1 MKLRNYFRLLAED
14 QPYVSRWSWFW
25 KPVLTIG
32 SQLYILGLIFE
43 RFLYRSG
50 ILKVKSLPKP
60 VISIGNITW
69 GGTGKTP
76 IVEYVARF
84 YLNRRKSPLVLL
96 RGYGADETKQLA
108 KQLPEAKFGVGADRF
123 REGEKALRANPADVV
138 ILDDG
143 FQHWKLKRD
152 LDIVSINV
160 LNPFGNHLLIPRGI
174 LREPLSSLKR
184 ASIVVLT
191 DVNLTP
197 RKELENLKA
206 KIHAISPKVEFIE
219 AYREPLYFYRPESK
233 ERIQVNRLQGH
244 RVTTFSGIGTP
255 RSFQML
261 LNQIGL
267 RTVRNFEFSDH
278 HPYTESELKEIL
290 QIKEASESQE
300 IITTEKDFYRSE
312 QLMRKILRPL
322 VLRVRL
328 RLTTGE
334 SMLHQYLSRF
344 IDQGPYSPTDLKT
357 DGLTSEMPPTM
368 NEAQSITEH
377 TPSPLAKENQPPTL
391 QTDGREEDKGIV

>member
-1 MKLRNYFRLLAED
+1 M
-14 QPYVSRWSWFW
+14 
-25 KPVLTIG
+25 
-32 SQLYILGLIFE
+32 
-43 RFLYRSG
+43 
-50 ILKVKSLPKP
+50 KSLSKP
-60 VISIGNITW
+60 VISIGNIAW

-84 YLNRRKSPLVLL
+84 YLNRRKTPLVLM

-108 KQLPEAKFGVGADRF
+108 KQLPEAKFGIGADRF
-123 REGEKALRANPADVV
+123 REGEKALQANACDVV

-160 LNPFGNHLLIPRGI
+160 LNPFGNHSLLPRGI
-174 LREPLSSLKR
+174 LREPLSSLRR

-197 RKELENLKA
+197 RKELDSLKT
-206 KIHAISPKVEFIE
+206 KILSISPKVEFIE

-233 ERIQVNRLQGH
+233 ERVQANRLQGQ
-244 RVTTFSGIGTP
+244 RVTAFSGIGTP

-261 LNQIGL
+261 LNQMGL

-278 HPYTESELKEIL
+278 HPYTENELKEIA
-290 QIKEASESQE
+290 QVKEVSECQE

-312 QLMRKILRPL
+312 KLMRKIVKPL
-322 VLRVRL
+322 VLKVRL

-334 SMLHQYLSRF
+334 SMLHQFLSRF
-344 IDQGPYSPTDLKT
+344 IDQNVAYTEVKPEAPVEEIRPSG
-357 DGLTSEMPPTM
+357 SEISS
-368 NEAQSITEH
+368 EASIE
-377 TPSPLAKENQPPTL
+377 PSE
-391 QTDGREEDKGIV
+391 KG